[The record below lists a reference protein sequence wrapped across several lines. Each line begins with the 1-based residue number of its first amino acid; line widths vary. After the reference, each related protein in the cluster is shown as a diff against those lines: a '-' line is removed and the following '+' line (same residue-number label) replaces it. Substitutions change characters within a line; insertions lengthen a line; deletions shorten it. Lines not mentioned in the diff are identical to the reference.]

1 MEQNPNFCTGVQIL
15 LSRMESNPEEFT
27 GGDKWYWVMSKV
39 VDTKLNP
46 NHHAGNLAALNKDEI
61 DALFYA
67 YQPFLRKSFDDSVL
81 REVLA
86 SKEKE
91 LSSSMTSAH
100 NVVLG
105 NSTGSSLTTN
115 AGAGTGITWA
125 AYPVV
130 NSLSIGNASLNEEE
144 IKTIKRRVL

>member
-15 LSRMESNPEEFT
+15 ISRMESNPEEFT
-27 GGDKWYWVMSKV
+27 KGDKWYWIMSKV
-39 VDTKLNP
+39 VDAKRNP
-46 NHHAGNLAALNKDEI
+46 THHANTLPELTTEEI
-61 DALFYA
+61 NALFDA
-67 YQPFLRKSFDDSVL
+67 YTPFLRKKFDDSVL
-81 REVLA
+81 REVL
-86 SKEKE
+86 SSEEKE
-91 LSSSMTSAH
+91 LSSSVTTAPPT
-100 NVVLG
+100 VLG

-115 AGAGTGITWA
+115 AGAGSAITWA